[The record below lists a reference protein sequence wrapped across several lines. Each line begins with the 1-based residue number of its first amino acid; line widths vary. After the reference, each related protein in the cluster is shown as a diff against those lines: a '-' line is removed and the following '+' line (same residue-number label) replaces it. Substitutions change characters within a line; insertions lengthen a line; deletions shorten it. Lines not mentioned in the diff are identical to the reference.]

1 MANFPFPKPNIP
13 DPEHRL
19 PFIWKQ
25 FIDPCD
31 APVTVWLEAL
41 WPAFLDALI
50 AWYSVDLVQILRS
63 AFKPPLMGW
72 RVRSTRHGG
81 HSSRQRPHG
90 LKRRWKDII
99 TFDPNDWV
107 GHQLNPY
114 FEEEM
119 ITLLPGEIE
128 FWMGFE
134 LIVMFEFYMQVF
146 DLSTAFL
153 YEWTSG
159 VAKTKYCQARDD
171 AVLVASAPG
180 YPLLGIFGWDA
191 VGTLDV
197 VKMRN
202 IDFFNGFGVSQNVGP
217 GVVSMSFSY
226 ENHGGA
232 PGGPW
237 IEARMTC
244 LNGPR
249 AGSYAFRRISSEAGG
264 SGTEGVTYDM
274 SAGEIWIGEI
284 RVNGGYQIINPTL
297 FCHARGSPNP

>member
-1 MANFPFPKPNIP
+1 
-13 DPEHRL
+13 
-19 PFIWKQ
+19 
-25 FIDPCD
+25 
-31 APVTVWLEAL
+31 
-41 WPAFLDALI
+41 
-50 AWYSVDLVQILRS
+50 
-63 AFKPPLMGW
+63 MGW
-72 RVRSTRHGG
+72 RLRGGRHGSG
-81 HSSRQRPHG
+81 RPREPKG
-90 LKRRWKDII
+90 RLKRTFKDVI

-107 GHQLNPY
+107 GHQLNP
-114 FEEEM
+114 FLDEEM

-128 FWMGFE
+128 FWSGFE
-134 LIVMFEFYMQVF
+134 LVVLFEFYMQVF

-171 AVLVASAPG
+171 AVLLASAPG

-191 VGTLDV
+191 VGILDV
-197 VKMRN
+197 KKMRN

-217 GVVSMSFSY
+217 GVVGLTFSF
-226 ENHGGA
+226 EKHGEGPGGA
-232 PGGPW
+232 W
-237 IEARMTC
+237 IESRMTC

-249 AGSYAFRRISSEAGG
+249 AGSYASRRVGTDADE
-264 SGTEGVTYDM
+264 SGTVGVTYDM